1 LNTDILESTGIYIVY
16 PTSPTLKSIYR
27 AKHYKTKVNDQH
39 IKVGI
44 AKESFRSRKSG
55 YLGNFDSEVEFLP
68 FILMRQE
75 FLENAERKVIAAIRT
90 KFSRVG
96 HSREWFNTSN
106 IQEIT
111 KIIAK
116 TLLENN
122 IEHERIDLL

>member
-1 LNTDILESTGIYIVY
+1 MDILENTGIYIVY
-16 PTSPTLKSIYR
+16 PTSSTLKSIY
-27 AKHYKTKVNDQH
+27 KSKDYKTKVNDQH
-39 IKVGI
+39 VKVGI

-55 YLGNFDSEVEFLP
+55 YLGNFDNEVEFLP

-75 FLENAERKVIAAIRT
+75 FLENAEKKVIAAICT

-96 HSREWFNTSN
+96 YSREWFNTTN
-106 IQEIT
+106 IQEVA

-122 IEHERIDLL
+122 IEHECIDLF